1 MTFKK
6 TGEAEFSTTIQ
17 SEKFGTIVVE
27 EKYTDDG
34 AHFVSFD
41 DFGAV
46 TFDPVPFCQT
56 AFELLNFVIWNLMFS
71 N

>member
-1 MTFKK
+1 VTFKK

-41 DFGAV
+41 DFGAM
-46 TFDPVPFCQT
+46 TF
-56 AFELLNFVIWNLMFS
+56 
-71 N
+71 